1 MRIGTEKCPRRVG
14 SDDPKP
20 PTTICEEGV
29 KNERY
34 TRESQEGGELLR
46 SRSR

>member
-14 SDDPKP
+14 SDDFKP

-29 KNERY
+29 ENKKY
-34 TRESQEGGELLR
+34 TRASQEGGGLR
-46 SRSR
+46 SSR